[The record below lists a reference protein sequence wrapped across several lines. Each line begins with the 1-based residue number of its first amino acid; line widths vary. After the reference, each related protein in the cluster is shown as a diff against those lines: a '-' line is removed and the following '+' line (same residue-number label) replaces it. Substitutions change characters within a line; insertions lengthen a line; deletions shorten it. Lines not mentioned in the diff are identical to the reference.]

1 MKPLSVGNVVS
12 AGLRIYRDHFK
23 EYYRIAFGA
32 ALWSFIPIYGWA
44 KFMAHMGLIS
54 RLAFGEVVNKPETVK
69 AAQKH
74 TNPKLWKFLGTGILV
89 ILIFAGFYILWA
101 IGVAILA
108 MLAAFISSLI
118 PGFVGTMVSL
128 IVGITIVVSSLFL
141 LIWLMSR
148 YLIVEV
154 PIAIEADHD
163 ASSTIKRSVDLSKG
177 NMRHIYGIVMVAGLI
192 RVPLWSVALILQG
205 IPSYLSNLDIG
216 ILASFATLASLVV
229 SAATSAFIT
238 PVWQSI
244 KAVIYYNLLVR
255 REGYGLEL
263 DV

>member
-32 ALWSFIPIYGWA
+32 ALWSWIPIYGWA

-54 RLAFGEVVNKPETVK
+54 RLAFGEVVEKPETMK

-74 TNPKLWKFLGTGILV
+74 TNPKLWKFLGAGIAVTLRFMGFYLLWAV
-89 ILIFAGFYILWA
+89 AAIILIMIT
-101 IGVAILA
+101 
-108 MLAAFISSLI
+108 AFIRSAIPGTLGTILSLI
-118 PGFVGTMVSL
+118 G
-128 IVGITIVVSSLFL
+128 GITTVLSLLFL
-141 LIWLMSR
+141 LIWLISR
-148 YLIVEV
+148 YLIIDV
-154 PIAIEADHD
+154 PIAIEADHN
-163 ASSTIKRSVDLSKG
+163 ASSAIKRTVDLSTG
-177 NMRHIYGIVMVAGLI
+177 NIRHIYGIVMVAGLI
-192 RVPLWSVALILQG
+192 SVPLWSIALILQV
-205 IPSYLSNLDIG
+205 IPSALSNTEIG
-216 ILASFATLASLVV
+216 ALAPLATIVSLVV
-229 SAATSAFIT
+229 SSATSAFIT
-238 PVWQSI
+238 PLWQSI